1 MTPAPVHGA
10 PVPQGDYVPARRS
23 GKLIVTA
30 GMTPRRDGQLM
41 FLGPVRSDAAVEDHH
56 EAVVLACSNALAAA
70 RNMLAPGEE
79 LDAILSMTVYVA
91 AEPGFAAH
99 SRLADAA
106 SAFLRQE
113 LGEAGVSSRAAV
125 GVATLPGGAP
135 VEIQLMAA
143 VR

>member
-1 MTPAPVHGA
+1 MIAAPAHGV

-30 GMTPRRDGQLM
+30 GMTPRIDGRLACQ
-41 FLGPVRSDAAVEDHH
+41 GPVRSDAPVEDHR
-56 EAVVLACSNALAAA
+56 ASVVLACSNALSAAQS
-70 RNMLAPGEE
+70 LLQPGEE
-79 LDAILSMTVYVA
+79 LDAILSMTVYIA
-91 AEPGFAAH
+91 AESGFTAH
-99 SRLADAA
+99 SRLADHA

-113 LGEAGVSSRAAV
+113 LGDVGICSRAAV
-125 GVATLPGGAP
+125 GVASLPGGAP